1 MAIIAAFK
9 LQEAHLDVRNK
20 IAQRGS
26 AAHADNNGVSTP
38 ADEDLGIQRALPK
51 ELHLVQPKHSH
62 ALLRR
67 IPALC
72 KTPDLQVYKLK
83 LSGQAGFTH

>member
-1 MAIIAAFK
+1 MAIITAFQ
-9 LQEAHLDVRNK
+9 LQEAHLDVCNK
-20 IAQRGS
+20 IAQRGG

-51 ELHLVQPKHSH
+51 ELHLVQPQHSH

-67 IPALC
+67 IPALQN
-72 KTPDLQVYKLK
+72 TSELQVLKLK
-83 LSGQAGFTH
+83 